1 MQFRDWEWNSR
12 AVWATPPILRVDNY
26 RIYRCNYNKCFNNR
40 TQVWPM
46 RGVFISHGLR
56 LEMILVMERNFIY
69 IAEALVI
76 YHIINTWRL
85 SCRVMWS
92 VTGVSGHWSV
102 SLQISSI
109 SHCII
114 NCVNLETLSSL
125 RSLCLAATAP
135 VHNNSTHIIELAG
148 ELTYRV
154 NLTTNIYPVWHV
166 WHVTP
171 CQIPESHPGHSGR
184 H

>member
-1 MQFRDWEWNSR
+1 M
-12 AVWATPPILRVDNY
+12 
-26 RIYRCNYNKCFNNR
+26 
-40 TQVWPM
+40 
-46 RGVFISHGLR
+46 
-56 LEMILVMERNFIY
+56 
-69 IAEALVI
+69 
-76 YHIINTWRL
+76 
-85 SCRVMWS
+85 MWS

-154 NLTTNIYPVWHV
+154 NLTTNIYPV
-166 WHVTP
+166 
-171 CQIPESHPGHSGR
+171 
-184 H
+184 

>member
-1 MQFRDWEWNSR
+1 
-12 AVWATPPILRVDNY
+12 
-26 RIYRCNYNKCFNNR
+26 
-40 TQVWPM
+40 M

-92 VTGVSGHWSV
+92 VTGASGHLSV

-154 NLTTNIYPVWHV
+154 NLTTNIYPV
-166 WHVTP
+166 
-171 CQIPESHPGHSGR
+171 
-184 H
+184 